1 MKFNYASEKRKF
13 ETMWDRLRLEYR
25 EAGMS
30 EENIQKMYEYDWDMF
45 KKERVFCMHNQYMP
59 DGMFENGESKD
70 EGQNPLL
77 HKFREQ
83 MSIEDDYLAD
93 EKNHWISKIVNP
105 DLLGAIE
112 KLSEEQL
119 EVLTRAVI
127 MEESLEHIAEDM
139 GIGYF
144 AVANRLS
151 RTKKKMKTFIEKNG
165 YRN

>member
-13 ETMWDRLRLEYR
+13 ERMWERLRKEYR

-45 KKERVFCMHNQYMP
+45 KKERVFCMHNQYIP
-59 DGMFENGESKD
+59 DSVFENGDPKD

-77 HKFREQ
+77 YKFREQ
-83 MSIEDDYLAD
+83 MSMEDEYFAD
-93 EKNHWISKIVNP
+93 EKNHWISEINNY
-105 DLLGAIE
+105 DLLKGLEI
-112 KLSEEQL
+112 LSEEQFELL
-119 EVLTRAVI
+119 ERAIVK
-127 MEESLEHIAEDM
+127 EESLEKIAEDM

-151 RTKKKMKTFIEKNG
+151 RIKKKIKEAL
-165 YRN
+165 

>member
-59 DGMFENGESKD
+59 DGMFENGDNKD

-77 HKFREQ
+77 HKYREQ
-83 MSIEDDYLAD
+83 MSIEDDYFAD
-93 EKNHWISKIVNP
+93 EGNHWISKINNQ
-105 DLLGAIE
+105 DLLKGLKI
-112 KLSEEQL
+112 LSEEQL
-119 EVLTRAVI
+119 ELLERVVI
-127 MEESLEHIAEDM
+127 KEESLEQIAEDM

-144 AVANRLS
+144 AVANRIS
-151 RTKKKMKTFIEKNG
+151 RIKKRIKGKMKL
-165 YRN
+165 

>member
-13 ETMWDRLRLEYR
+13 ETMWERLRKEYR

-45 KKERVFCMHNQYMP
+45 KKERVFCMHNQYMA
-59 DGMFENGESKD
+59 DGVFENGDPKD

-83 MSIEDDYLAD
+83 MSKEDDYFAN
-93 EKNHWISKIVNP
+93 EKNHWISEITNQE
-105 DLLGAIE
+105 LLKGLE
-112 KLSEEQL
+112 MLSEEQL
-119 EVLTRAVI
+119 ELLERAVI
-127 MEESLEHIAEDM
+127 KEESLEEISENLR
-139 GIGYF
+139 IEYF

-151 RTKKKMKTFIEKNG
+151 RIKKKIKRSYKK
-165 YRN
+165 